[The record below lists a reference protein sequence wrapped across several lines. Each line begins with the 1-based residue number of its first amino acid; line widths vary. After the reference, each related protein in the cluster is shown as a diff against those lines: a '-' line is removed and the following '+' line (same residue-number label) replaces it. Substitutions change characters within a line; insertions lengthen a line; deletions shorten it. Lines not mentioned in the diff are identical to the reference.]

1 MPGMTMEATAL
12 AEDEAAPTK
21 MARILALLA
30 ATYGMPAN
38 HPTGDALDGLVGTI
52 LSQHTS
58 DVNSARAHRALRA
71 AFPTWRAVLDAPE
84 EAVAAAIRSGGLAQ
98 VKARRIKDVLAR
110 VAAACPDFDLGFLA
124 RLPLADARAWL
135 EALPGVGP
143 KTAACVLLF
152 DLGRPALP
160 VDTHVHRVARRL
172 GLIGARVGAAAA
184 HPLLEAQLCPEQVY
198 ACHVLFITHGRR
210 VCKAPAPR
218 CEVCPLTAECAYYG
232 GLRTQDSVADCCMK
246 HRGFT

>member
-1 MPGMTMEATAL
+1 MPGATVQATARI
-12 AEDEAAPTK
+12 EDGAAPTK
-21 MARILALLA
+21 MARVLALLA
-30 ATYGMPAN
+30 AAYGMPEN

-58 DVNSARAHRALRA
+58 DVNSGRAHRALRA
-71 AFPTWRAVLDAPE
+71 AFPTWRAVLDAQE
-84 EAVAAAIRSGGLAQ
+84 DAIAAAIRSGGLASL
-98 VKARRIKDVLAR
+98 KARRIKDVLAR
-110 VAAACPDFDLGFLA
+110 VAAEHPDFDLGFLA

-184 HPLLEAQLCPEQVY
+184 HPMLEAQLRPEQVY

-210 VCKAPAPR
+210 VCKAPTPR
-218 CEVCPLTAECAYYG
+218 CDVCPLTAVCAYRA
-232 GLRTQDSVADCCMK
+232 GLRTED
-246 HRGFT
+246 